1 MNPYP
6 IGPIQIIS
14 LAGTIIL
21 FFILG
26 VLIRRKKLNVEYALV
41 WIFLFIMFLILS
53 LFRGVI
59 DIISDFLGIHY
70 QPASLFMILIMFLFL
85 LTFHF
90 SIVISKM
97 KNKLNKQI
105 IDQALLEERIRELE
119 GCREDSDRE

>member
-21 FFILG
+21 FFILA

-41 WIFLFIMFLILS
+41 WIVLFIMFLILS

-59 DIISDFLGIHY
+59 DIISNFLGIHY

-97 KNKLNKQI
+97 KNTLNKQI

-119 GCREDSDRE
+119 DYKEGSDRE